1 MSERER
7 GSFSAAEIREI
18 GHLLKAEYPW
28 QRRHLCDVLP
38 SLPETAA
45 SFRTTRFTTWPSL
58 TEVFLNQVEANPQ
71 RRLRR
76 LLKPAAG
83 EAPTDIFDQVLQ
95 HHDGLAQLHYHVA
108 QLLSPTDEAEEQ
120 LQKGTA
126 RDALLAP
133 ELDTVLISNA
143 AKSARVLL
151 TASIR
156 RGKGADR
163 RSAKTPRDLFVNHL
177 LEIYRDVTGKLP
189 GLTNNPGA
197 GGKIQGPAAEFLRK
211 ALPKCDFQAASGP
224 TLRRWIEDFRRR
236 HKPEAAL
243 KQN

>member
-76 LLKPAAG
+76 LLKPAVG
-83 EAPTDIFDQVLQ
+83 
-95 HHDGLAQLHYHVA
+95 H
-108 QLLSPTDEAEEQ
+108 
-120 LQKGTA
+120 
-126 RDALLAP
+126 
-133 ELDTVLISNA
+133 
-143 AKSARVLL
+143 
-151 TASIR
+151 
-156 RGKGADR
+156 
-163 RSAKTPRDLFVNHL
+163 
-177 LEIYRDVTGKLP
+177 IY
-189 GLTNNPGA
+189 
-197 GGKIQGPAAEFLRK
+197 Q
-211 ALPKCDFQAASGP
+211 S
-224 TLRRWIEDFRRR
+224 LRRQT
-236 HKPEAAL
+236 L
-243 KQN
+243 